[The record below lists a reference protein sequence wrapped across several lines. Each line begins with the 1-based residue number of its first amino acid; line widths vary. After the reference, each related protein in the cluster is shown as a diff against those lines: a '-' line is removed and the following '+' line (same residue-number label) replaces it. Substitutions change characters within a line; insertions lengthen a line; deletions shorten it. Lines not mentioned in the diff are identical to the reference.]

1 MKPMNA
7 AQIMKYLQ
15 EHGFIKSHGVGS
27 HRGMFNPQ
35 TGKRTVIPFHGKNHC
50 RKERYWRYADKQE
63 CQSPSG
69 KTIQY

>member
-35 TGKRTVIPFHGKNHC
+35 TGKRIVIPFHGKEPLPQGTLLAIC
-50 RKERYWRYADKQE
+50 RQAGVPKPQR
-63 CQSPSG
+63 
-69 KTIQY
+69 